1 MKLVTTSLTEA
12 VRTIQSPRR
21 GRVQPFKAP
30 PRLREGWFVADVGQR
45 KGDEG
50 VGRAHLP
57 AAPKSAESPPKKGA
71 GSSLSCHCESVLF
84 CTLYKPRKL

>member
-71 GSSLSCHCESVLF
+71 GRPQGLWFKGSRVVTQGARGL
-84 CTLYKPRKL
+84 